1 MNQSIKRR
9 LISLDGL
16 VCQNSLLQLST
27 KLTKMDFL
35 GAISSS
41 LWIGVKLTIFF
52 KKGFEWRKH
61 GFPRRGSDSAVL
73 IFLVFS
79 YYSRLQHVLLLHMI
93 TAVTALLLGVM
104 DMFSMLDSVNERIKS
119 LILVISVFVPWVSE
133 HNSSCFPLLFTLF
146 GTVQFLRWPMRLK
159 EYLREVRINFGPAY
173 VLIVIGTWL
182 KCADGIFSSKLL
194 LAAALCS
201 FVAGF
206 FLRPDNAEI
215 LKLCGN
221 RAPTETKRKVS
232 HAFLMFFSF
241 ICTAKYFL
249 SSQSFSWTSK
259 AIVQVGIAANS
270 LLFLGAAY
278 SPYIL
283 KDAILRSICCL
294 RCTQACSFNKK
305 MP

>member
-9 LISLDGL
+9 PISLDGL
-16 VCQNSLLQLST
+16 VCQNSMRQLST
-27 KLTKMDFL
+27 KLTNMDFL

-41 LWIGVKLTIFF
+41 VWIGVKLTIFF

-79 YYSRLQHVLLLHMI
+79 YFTRLQQVFLLHMI
-93 TAVTALLLGVM
+93 TAVTAFLLGVM
-104 DMFSMLDSVNERIKS
+104 DMFSMLDSVSERIKAS
-119 LILVISVFVPWVSE
+119 VLVISVFVPWVSE
-133 HNSSCFPLLFTLF
+133 HNSIFFPLLFILF
-146 GTVQFLRWPMRLK
+146 GTVQFLRRPLKLK

-182 KCADGIFSSKLL
+182 KCTDGISSSKLP
-194 LAAALCS
+194 LAAAVCS

-215 LKLCGN
+215 LKLCGF
-221 RAPTETKRKVS
+221 RVPTETKRKVS

-259 AIVQVGIAANS
+259 AVVQVGVAANS
-270 LLFLGAAY
+270 LLFFGAAY

-283 KDAILRSICCL
+283 KDAILNFTINLLSEMYASVLI
-294 RCTQACSFNKK
+294 Q
-305 MP
+305 

>member
-1 MNQSIKRR
+1 MNQRIKRR
-9 LISLDGL
+9 PISLDGL
-16 VCQNSLLQLST
+16 VCQNSLRQ
-27 KLTKMDFL
+27 LTKMDFL

-52 KKGFEWRKH
+52 KKDFEWRKH

-73 IFLVFS
+73 IFLASTHFCV
-79 YYSRLQHVLLLHMI
+79 QQVLLLQMI
-93 TAVTALLLGVM
+93 TAVTAFLLGVM
-104 DMFSMLDSVNERIKS
+104 DMFSMLDSVKERIKS
-119 LILVISVFVPWVSE
+119 LVLVFSVFVPWVSE
-133 HNSSCFPLLFTLF
+133 HNSSFFPLLFILF
-146 GTVQFLRWPMRLK
+146 GTAQFLRWPLELK

-206 FLRPDNAEI
+206 FLRPDNAET
-215 LKLCGN
+215 LKLCGI
-221 RAPTETKRKVS
+221 RSPTATKRKVS
-232 HAFLMFFSF
+232 HAFLMCFSF
-241 ICTAKYFL
+241 ACTANYFL
-249 SSQSFSWTSK
+249 CSQSFSWTCK
-259 AIVQVGIAANS
+259 AVVQAGVAANL

-283 KDAILRSICCL
+283 KDAILNFMINLLSEMYTIL
-294 RCTQACSFNKK
+294 LIQ
-305 MP
+305 

>member
-1 MNQSIKRR
+1 MNQFDIKERR
-9 LISLDGL
+9 ISLHGL
-16 VCQNSLLQLST
+16 GSQNSLRQLST
-27 KLTKMDFL
+27 NLTKMDFL
-35 GAISSS
+35 GTISSS

-52 KKGFEWRKH
+52 KKDFEWRKH

-79 YYSRLQHVLLLHMI
+79 YFTRLQQVFLLHMI
-93 TAVTALLLGVM
+93 TAVTAFLLGVM
-104 DMFSMLDSVNERIKS
+104 DMFSMLDSVSERIKAS
-119 LILVISVFVPWVSE
+119 VLVISVFVPWVSE
-133 HNSSCFPLLFTLF
+133 HNSISFPLLFILF
-146 GTVQFLRWPMRLK
+146 GTAQFLRRPLKLK

-173 VLIVIGTWL
+173 VLVVIGTWL
-182 KCADGIFSSKLL
+182 KCANGVSSSKLP

-215 LKLCGN
+215 LKLCGI
-221 RAPTETKRKVS
+221 RVPTETKRKVS

-259 AIVQVGIAANS
+259 AVVQVGVAANS
-270 LLFLGAAY
+270 LLFFGAAY

-283 KDAILRSICCL
+283 KDAILNFTINLLPEKYASVLI
-294 RCTQACSFNKK
+294 Q
-305 MP
+305 